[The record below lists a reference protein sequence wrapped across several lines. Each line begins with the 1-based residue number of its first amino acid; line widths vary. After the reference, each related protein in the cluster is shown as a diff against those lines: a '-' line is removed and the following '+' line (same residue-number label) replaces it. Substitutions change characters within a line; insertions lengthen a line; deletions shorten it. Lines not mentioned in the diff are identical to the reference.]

1 MRPAM
6 DAPIVQASRLRK
18 VYQGANAV
26 EALRGIDLE
35 AERGEMVAIVGPSG
49 SGKTTLLNCLSG
61 LDTIDGGRVK
71 IAGRDLRDLTDN
83 QKTDFRAR
91 QMGFV
96 FQTYNLLPVLSGI
109 ENVEL
114 PLLVGGVRPSKARR

>member
-1 MRPAM
+1 M
-6 DAPIVQASRLRK
+6 
-18 VYQGANAV
+18 
-26 EALRGIDLE
+26 
-35 AERGEMVAIVGPSG
+35 GPSG

-61 LDTIDGGRVK
+61 LDTIDGGHVR
-71 IAGRDLRDLTDN
+71 IGGRDLRDLTDN

-114 PLLVGGVRPSKARR
+114 PLLVGGVRPSKARKRAQEAIDMVGVGEWARHRPAEMRGGQSHGLERE